1 MKVKEFKEFLDC
13 EEYLSEYYDF
23 SYHNICMKNGYDNL
37 CEKCYL
43 DIPKKEKVTFN
54 DLLAIRKNLID
65 FSRDIGR
72 AEEEYYYRY

>member
-1 MKVKEFKEFLDC
+1 MKVKEFKEFLSA

-23 SYHNICMKNGYDNL
+23 TFHNICMKNGYDNF

-43 DIPKKEKVTFN
+43 DIPKTEKVTFN
-54 DLLAIRKNLID
+54 DLIAIAQNLID
-65 FSRDIGR
+65 FCRDIGK